1 MKKYINTSYDYN
13 KDSEQYLGELE
24 YQIQN
29 LLDEYDSDLDILLN
43 ADRNKIY
50 VDVLFGFNPNIDN
63 HVTFS
68 YDISLISS
76 KYGGSDGLANFAEY
90 IANDIFEQI
99 YVNE

>member
-1 MKKYINTSYDYN
+1 MKKYIYSEYNYN

-29 LLDEYDSDLDILLN
+29 LLDEYDSDLDVLLN

-50 VDVLFGFNPNIDN
+50 VDVLFGFKPNIDN
-63 HVTFS
+63 HETFS